1 MNHQQFE
8 NWILLET
15 ELDQKEQ
22 RELHQH
28 LKGCSQCQSLYQAIH
43 QLDHL
48 FKTTPQPAPAAD
60 FSARWMDRIEKREKR
75 RNRLILGI
83 TLGVISLATMILL
96 SLVGLEIRS
105 AVDTFPQMLL
115 QLVTTIADWIVFLN
129 QVSNVL
135 TPLVRVGTKF
145 ISPLWAYTLVF
156 SLGGAATV
164 WIIASLRSRNMQKEL
179 N

>member
-1 MNHQQFE
+1 
-8 NWILLET
+8 
-15 ELDQKEQ
+15 
-22 RELHQH
+22 
-28 LKGCSQCQSLYQAIH
+28 
-43 QLDHL
+43 
-48 FKTTPQPAPAAD
+48 
-60 FSARWMDRIEKREKR
+60 
-75 RNRLILGI
+75 
-83 TLGVISLATMILL
+83 MILL

-115 QLVTTIADWIVFLN
+115 QLVTTIADWLVFLN

-156 SLGGAATV
+156 SLGGAATI